1 VGFFGV
7 LEKNYKINLNNQQ
20 KEAVTHTRGPALV
33 LAGPGSGKTT
43 VIVSRTAYL
52 ILELK
57 IKPENILTLTFN
69 RAAKIEMEKRFN
81 RVFSDLISGKKV
93 HFSTFHSFCNL
104 VVKDYEKMQGKYL
117 SRIEGNEESKNNK
130 RLILKEIYENING
143 SRINDDQLENL
154 INDIGIIKNKMIKNI
169 QEFET
174 NIKNFSRIYNS
185 YEEYKKANL
194 LMDFDDML
202 TFAYVILKKFPS
214 ILKKYTGRYTF
225 IQVDEGQDLSKIQ
238 FEILKLLTGPGDL
251 AGFKEKNI
259 FIVADDDQSI
269 YGFRGAEPEYI
280 LNVEKQFGGCSF
292 YYLNNNY
299 RSTANIV
306 HVSSNFIK
314 NNTRRYEKKHS
325 TCNEY
330 KYDPFI
336 IEARDQTAQYNFIVD
351 KVNEHLSKKRDSTI
365 ALLYRNNISSIP
377 LAEALDRNGIA
388 FNVKQNKLF
397 FFNHWAVQDILAFL
411 KFSLDQTDIDSFSRI
426 YYKMNRYISKAMLEY
441 ALKAGYKNSVID
453 GILKDSDLETYR
465 KMTLLNVKSEFK
477 KLSKKKPFDALNY
490 IEKNFNYFGYV
501 KEYCDGTGLFY
512 DYIYSLFGVLKVMA
526 LKCKKITDYLER
538 IEEVKELLENPS
550 SESRVTIS
558 TIHSSKGLEYDCVMM
573 LDMLNTELPGESA
586 IDLAREE
593 NKAEL
598 LEEERRLFY
607 VGITRAK
614 EYLYLIYP
622 NFRNGFKEER
632 TIFID
637 EVLECMRVKTL
648 NDIAEGMIVNHKH
661 FGKGVIAAILEEN
674 KDKVIVEIDFNGV
687 RRKFDLIMCLEK
699 GILKIY

>member
-1 VGFFGV
+1 MGFFNI

-52 ILELK
+52 ILEFK
-57 IKPENILTLTFN
+57 IKSENILTMTFN
-69 RAAKIEMEKRFN
+69 KAAAIEMEKRFN
-81 RVFSDLISGKKV
+81 NIFSGISDKKV
-93 HFSTFHSFCNL
+93 HFSTFHSFCNS

-117 SRIEGNEESKNNK
+117 SRIEGDEESKNNK
-130 RLILKEIYENING
+130 RLILKEIYKNING
-143 SRINDDQLENL
+143 SQINDDELEGL
-154 INDIGIIKNKMIKNI
+154 INDIGVIKNKMIKNL
-169 QEFET
+169 QEFNT
-174 NIKNFSRIYNS
+174 NIKNFSQIYKS
-185 YEEYKKANL
+185 YESYKRENL

-202 TFAYVILKKFPS
+202 TFAYAILQRYPNILKR
-214 ILKKYTGRYTF
+214 YTGKYTF

-238 FEILKLLTGPGDL
+238 FEILKLLVGSE
-251 AGFKEKNI
+251 EKNI
-259 FIVADDDQSI
+259 FLVADDDQSI

-280 LNVEKQFGGCSF
+280 LSMEKQFNGCSF
-292 YYLNNNY
+292 YYLSNNY

-306 HVSSNFIK
+306 EVSSSFIK
-314 NNTRRYEKKHS
+314 NNTERYDKKHS

-330 KYDPFI
+330 KHDPFI
-336 IEARDQTAQYNFIVD
+336 VKTKDQSVQYNFIVD
-351 KVNEHLSKKRDSTI
+351 KVKEHLRENNSTV

-377 LAEALDRNGIA
+377 LAEALDRNGIN
-388 FNVKQNKLF
+388 FNVKQNKVF
-397 FFNHWAVQDILAFL
+397 FFNHWVVQDILAFL
-411 KFSLDQTDIDSFSRI
+411 KFSQDQTDIDSFWRI

-441 ALKAGYKNSVID
+441 ALNVGYKNSIID
-453 GILKDSDLETYR
+453 GILKNNDLETYR

-490 IEKNFNYFGYV
+490 IEKDFNYFEYV
-501 KEYCDGTGLFY
+501 KDYCDDTGLFY

-526 LKCKKITDYLER
+526 LKCRKITDYLQR
-538 IEEVKELLENPS
+538 IEEVKELLENPTS
-550 SESRVTIS
+550 GARLTMS

-573 LDMLNTELPGESA
+573 LDMVNSELPGESA
-586 IDLAREE
+586 IDLFREE

-622 NFRNGFKEER
+622 NFRNGFREER

-637 EVLECMRVKTL
+637 EILDCIKMKSL
-648 NDIAEGMIVNHKH
+648 NDITEGMIVNHKH
-661 FGKGVIAAILEEN
+661 FGEGVIAAILEEN
-674 KDKVIVEIDFNGV
+674 KGSIIVEVDFNGI

-699 GILKIY
+699 GILKI

>member
-1 VGFFGV
+1 VGFFNI

-33 LAGPGSGKTT
+33 MAGPGSGKTT

-57 IKPENILTLTFN
+57 IKSENILTMTFN
-69 RAAKIEMEKRFN
+69 KAAAIEMEKRFN
-81 RVFSDLISGKKV
+81 NIFSGISDKKV
-93 HFSTFHSFCNL
+93 HFSTFHSFCNS

-117 SRIEGNEESKNNK
+117 SRIEGDEGSKNNK
-130 RLILKEIYENING
+130 RLILKEIYKNING
-143 SRINDDQLENL
+143 SQINDDELEGL
-154 INDIGIIKNKMIKNI
+154 INDIGVIKNKMIKNL
-169 QEFET
+169 QEFNT
-174 NIKNFSRIYNS
+174 NIKNFSQIYKS
-185 YEEYKKANL
+185 YETYKRENL

-202 TFAYVILKKFPS
+202 TFAYAILQRYPNILKR
-214 ILKKYTGRYTF
+214 YTGKYTF

-238 FEILKLLTGPGDL
+238 FEILKLLVGSE
-251 AGFKEKNI
+251 EKNI
-259 FIVADDDQSI
+259 FLVADDDQSI

-280 LNVEKQFGGCSF
+280 LSMEKQFNGCSF
-292 YYLNNNY
+292 YYLSNNY

-306 HVSSNFIK
+306 EISSSFIK
-314 NNTRRYEKKHS
+314 NNTERYDKKHS

-330 KYDPFI
+330 KHDPFI
-336 IEARDQTAQYNFIVD
+336 VKTKDQSVQYNFIVD
-351 KVNEHLSKKRDSTI
+351 KVKEHLRENNSTV

-377 LAEALDRNGIA
+377 LAEALDRNGIN
-388 FNVKQNKLF
+388 FNVKQNKVF
-397 FFNHWAVQDILAFL
+397 FFNHWVVQDILAFL
-411 KFSLDQTDIDSFSRI
+411 KFSQDQTDIDSFWRI

-441 ALKAGYKNSVID
+441 ALNVGYKNSIID
-453 GILKDSDLETYR
+453 GILKNNDLKTYR

-490 IEKNFNYFGYV
+490 IEKDFNYFEYV
-501 KEYCDGTGLFY
+501 KDYCDDTGLFY

-526 LKCKKITDYLER
+526 LKCRKITDYLQR
-538 IEEVKELLENPS
+538 IEEVKELLENPTS
-550 SESRVTIS
+550 GARLTMS

-573 LDMLNTELPGESA
+573 LDMVNSELPGESA
-586 IDLAREE
+586 IDLFREE

-622 NFRNGFKEER
+622 NFRNGFREER

-637 EVLECMRVKTL
+637 EILDCIKMKSL
-648 NDIAEGMIVNHKH
+648 NDITEGMIVNHKH
-661 FGKGVIAAILEEN
+661 FGEGVIAAILEEN
-674 KDKVIVEIDFNGV
+674 KGSIIVEVDFNGI

-699 GILKIY
+699 GILKI

>member
-1 VGFFGV
+1 VGFFNI

-57 IKPENILTLTFN
+57 IKSENILTMTFN
-69 RAAKIEMEKRFN
+69 KAAAIEMEKRFN
-81 RVFSDLISGKKV
+81 NIFSGISDKKV
-93 HFSTFHSFCNL
+93 HFSTFHSFCNS

-117 SRIEGNEESKNNK
+117 SRIEGDEESKNNK
-130 RLILKEIYENING
+130 RLILKEIYKNING
-143 SRINDDQLENL
+143 SQINDDELEGL
-154 INDIGIIKNKMIKNI
+154 INDIGVIKNKMIKNL
-169 QEFET
+169 QEFNT
-174 NIKNFSRIYNS
+174 NIKNFSQIYKNYES
-185 YEEYKKANL
+185 YKRENL

-202 TFAYVILKKFPS
+202 TFAYAILQRYPNILKR
-214 ILKKYTGRYTF
+214 YTGKYTF

-238 FEILKLLTGPGDL
+238 FEILKLLVGSE
-251 AGFKEKNI
+251 EKNI
-259 FIVADDDQSI
+259 FLVADDDQSI

-280 LNVEKQFGGCSF
+280 LSMEKQFNGCSF
-292 YYLNNNY
+292 YYLSNNY

-306 HVSSNFIK
+306 EISSSFIK
-314 NNTRRYEKKHS
+314 NNTERYDKKHS

-330 KYDPFI
+330 KHDPFI
-336 IEARDQTAQYNFIVD
+336 VKTKDQSVQYNFIVD
-351 KVNEHLSKKRDSTI
+351 KVKEHLRENNSTV

-377 LAEALDRNGIA
+377 LAEALDRNGIN
-388 FNVKQNKLF
+388 FNVKQNKVF
-397 FFNHWAVQDILAFL
+397 FFNHWVVQDILAFL
-411 KFSLDQTDIDSFSRI
+411 KFSQDQTDIDSFWRI

-441 ALKAGYKNSVID
+441 ALNVGYKNSIID
-453 GILKDSDLETYR
+453 GILKNNDLETYR

-490 IEKNFNYFGYV
+490 IEKDFNYFEYV
-501 KEYCDGTGLFY
+501 KDYCDDTGLFY

-526 LKCKKITDYLER
+526 LKCRKITDYLQR
-538 IEEVKELLENPS
+538 IEEVKELLENPTS
-550 SESRVTIS
+550 GARLTMS

-573 LDMLNTELPGESA
+573 LDMVNSELPGESA
-586 IDLAREE
+586 IDLFREE

-622 NFRNGFKEER
+622 NFRNGFREER

-637 EVLECMRVKTL
+637 EILDCIKMKSL
-648 NDIAEGMIVNHKH
+648 NDITEGMIVNHKH
-661 FGKGVIAAILEEN
+661 FGEGVIAAILEEN
-674 KDKVIVEIDFNGV
+674 KGSIIVEVDFNGI

-699 GILKIY
+699 GILKI

>member
-1 VGFFGV
+1 MGFFNI

-57 IKPENILTLTFN
+57 IKSENILTMTFN
-69 RAAKIEMEKRFN
+69 KAAAIEMEKRFN
-81 RVFSDLISGKKV
+81 NIFSGISDKKV
-93 HFSTFHSFCNL
+93 HFSTFHSFCNS

-117 SRIEGNEESKNNK
+117 SRIEGDEESKNNK
-130 RLILKEIYENING
+130 RLILKEIYKNING
-143 SRINDDQLENL
+143 SQINDDELEGL
-154 INDIGIIKNKMIKNI
+154 INDIGVIKNKMIKNL
-169 QEFET
+169 QEFNT
-174 NIKNFSRIYNS
+174 NIKNFSQIYKNYES
-185 YEEYKKANL
+185 YKRENL

-202 TFAYVILKKFPS
+202 TFAYAILQRYPNILKR
-214 ILKKYTGRYTF
+214 YTGKYTF

-238 FEILKLLTGPGDL
+238 FEILKLLVGSE
-251 AGFKEKNI
+251 EKNI
-259 FIVADDDQSI
+259 FLVADDDQSI

-280 LNVEKQFGGCSF
+280 LSMEKQFNGCSF
-292 YYLNNNY
+292 YYLSNNY

-306 HVSSNFIK
+306 EISSSFIK
-314 NNTRRYEKKHS
+314 NNTERYDKKHS

-330 KYDPFI
+330 KHDPFI
-336 IEARDQTAQYNFIVD
+336 VKTKDQSVQYNFIVD
-351 KVNEHLSKKRDSTI
+351 KVKEHLRENNSTV

-377 LAEALDRNGIA
+377 LAEALDRNGIN
-388 FNVKQNKLF
+388 FNVKQNKVF
-397 FFNHWAVQDILAFL
+397 FFNHWVVQDILAFL
-411 KFSLDQTDIDSFSRI
+411 KFSQDQTDIDSFWRI

-441 ALKAGYKNSVID
+441 ALNVGYKNSIID
-453 GILKDSDLETYR
+453 GILKNNDLETYR

-490 IEKNFNYFGYV
+490 IEKDFNYFEYV
-501 KEYCDGTGLFY
+501 KDYCDDTGLFY

-526 LKCKKITDYLER
+526 LKCRKITDYLQR
-538 IEEVKELLENPS
+538 IEEVKELLENPTS
-550 SESRVTIS
+550 GARLTMS

-573 LDMLNTELPGESA
+573 LDMVNSELPGESA
-586 IDLAREE
+586 IDLFREE

-622 NFRNGFKEER
+622 NFRNGFREER

-637 EVLECMRVKTL
+637 EILDCIKMKSL
-648 NDIAEGMIVNHKH
+648 NDITEGMIVNHKH
-661 FGKGVIAAILEEN
+661 FGEGVIAAILEEN
-674 KDKVIVEIDFNGV
+674 KGSIIVEVDFNGI

-699 GILKIY
+699 GILKI

>member
-1 VGFFGV
+1 MGFFNI

-52 ILELK
+52 ILEFK
-57 IKPENILTLTFN
+57 IKSENILTMTFN
-69 RAAKIEMEKRFN
+69 KAAAIEMEKRFN
-81 RVFSDLISGKKV
+81 NIFSGISDKKV
-93 HFSTFHSFCNL
+93 HFSTFHSFCNS

-117 SRIEGNEESKNNK
+117 SRIEGDEESKNNK
-130 RLILKEIYENING
+130 RLILKEIYKNING
-143 SRINDDQLENL
+143 SQINDDELEGL
-154 INDIGIIKNKMIKNI
+154 INDIGVIKNKMIKNL
-169 QEFET
+169 QEFNT
-174 NIKNFSRIYNS
+174 NIKNFSQIYKS
-185 YEEYKKANL
+185 YETYKRENL

-202 TFAYVILKKFPS
+202 TFAYAILQRYPNILKR
-214 ILKKYTGRYTF
+214 YTGKYTF

-238 FEILKLLTGPGDL
+238 FEILKLLVGSE
-251 AGFKEKNI
+251 EKNI
-259 FIVADDDQSI
+259 FLVADDDQSI

-280 LNVEKQFGGCSF
+280 LSMEKQFNGCSF
-292 YYLNNNY
+292 YYLSNNY

-306 HVSSNFIK
+306 EISSSFIK
-314 NNTRRYEKKHS
+314 NNTERYDKKHS

-330 KYDPFI
+330 KHDPFI
-336 IEARDQTAQYNFIVD
+336 VKTKDQSVQYNFIVD
-351 KVNEHLSKKRDSTI
+351 KVKEHLRENNSTV

-377 LAEALDRNGIA
+377 LAEALDRNGIN
-388 FNVKQNKLF
+388 FNVKQNKVF
-397 FFNHWAVQDILAFL
+397 FFNHWVVQDILAFL
-411 KFSLDQTDIDSFSRI
+411 KFSQDQTDIDSFWRI

-441 ALKAGYKNSVID
+441 ALNVGYKNSIID
-453 GILKDSDLETYR
+453 GILKNNDLETYR

-490 IEKNFNYFGYV
+490 IEKDFNYFEYV
-501 KEYCDGTGLFY
+501 KDYCDDTGLFY

-526 LKCKKITDYLER
+526 LKCRKITDYLQR
-538 IEEVKELLENPS
+538 IEEVKELLENPTS
-550 SESRVTIS
+550 GARLTMS

-573 LDMLNTELPGESA
+573 LDMVNSELPGESA
-586 IDLAREE
+586 IDLFREE

-622 NFRNGFKEER
+622 NFRNGFREER

-637 EVLECMRVKTL
+637 EILDCIKMKSL
-648 NDIAEGMIVNHKH
+648 NDITEGMIVNHKH
-661 FGKGVIAAILEEN
+661 FGEGVIAAILEEN
-674 KDKVIVEIDFNGV
+674 KGSIIVEVDFNGI

-699 GILKIY
+699 GILKI

>member
-1 VGFFGV
+1 MGFFNI

-57 IKPENILTLTFN
+57 IKSENILTMTFN
-69 RAAKIEMEKRFN
+69 KAAAIEMEKRFN
-81 RVFSDLISGKKV
+81 NIFSGISDKKV
-93 HFSTFHSFCNL
+93 HFSTFHSFCNS

-117 SRIEGNEESKNNK
+117 SRIEGDEESKNNK
-130 RLILKEIYENING
+130 RLILKEIYKNING
-143 SRINDDQLENL
+143 SQINDDELEGL
-154 INDIGIIKNKMIKNI
+154 INDIGVIKNKMIKNL
-169 QEFET
+169 QEFNT
-174 NIKNFSRIYNS
+174 NIKNFSPIYKS
-185 YEEYKKANL
+185 YETYKRENL

-202 TFAYVILKKFPS
+202 TFAYAILQRYPNILKR
-214 ILKKYTGRYTF
+214 YTGKYTF

-238 FEILKLLTGPGDL
+238 FEILKLLVGSE
-251 AGFKEKNI
+251 EKNI
-259 FIVADDDQSI
+259 FLVADDDQSI

-280 LNVEKQFGGCSF
+280 LSMEKQFNGCSF
-292 YYLNNNY
+292 YYLSNNY

-306 HVSSNFIK
+306 EISSSFIK
-314 NNTRRYEKKHS
+314 NNTERYDKKHS

-330 KYDPFI
+330 KHDPFI
-336 IEARDQTAQYNFIVD
+336 VKTKDQSVQYNFIVD
-351 KVNEHLSKKRDSTI
+351 KVKEHLRENNSTV

-377 LAEALDRNGIA
+377 LAEALDRNGIN
-388 FNVKQNKLF
+388 FNVKQNKVF
-397 FFNHWAVQDILAFL
+397 FFNHWVVQDILAFL
-411 KFSLDQTDIDSFSRI
+411 KFSQDQTDIDSFWRI

-441 ALKAGYKNSVID
+441 ALNVGYKNSIID
-453 GILKDSDLETYR
+453 GILKNNDLETYR

-490 IEKNFNYFGYV
+490 IEKDFNYFEYV
-501 KEYCDGTGLFY
+501 KDYCDDTGLFY

-526 LKCKKITDYLER
+526 LKCRKITDYLQR
-538 IEEVKELLENPS
+538 IEEVKELLENPTS
-550 SESRVTIS
+550 GARLTMS

-573 LDMLNTELPGESA
+573 LDMVNSELPGESA
-586 IDLAREE
+586 IDLFREE

-622 NFRNGFKEER
+622 NFRNGFREER

-637 EVLECMRVKTL
+637 EILDCIKMKSL
-648 NDIAEGMIVNHKH
+648 NDITEGMIVNHKH
-661 FGKGVIAAILEEN
+661 FGEGVIAAILEEN
-674 KDKVIVEIDFNGV
+674 KGSIIVEVDFNGI

-699 GILKIY
+699 GILKI

>member
-1 VGFFGV
+1 MGFFNI

-57 IKPENILTLTFN
+57 IKSENILTMTFN
-69 RAAKIEMEKRFN
+69 KAAAIEMEKRFN
-81 RVFSDLISGKKV
+81 NIFSGISDKKV
-93 HFSTFHSFCNL
+93 HFSTFHSFCNS

-117 SRIEGNEESKNNK
+117 SRIEGDEESKNNK
-130 RLILKEIYENING
+130 RLILKEIYKNING
-143 SRINDDQLENL
+143 SQINDDELEGL
-154 INDIGIIKNKMIKNI
+154 INDIGVIKNKMIKNL
-169 QEFET
+169 QEFNT
-174 NIKNFSRIYNS
+174 NIKNFSQIYKS
-185 YEEYKKANL
+185 YESYKRENL

-202 TFAYVILKKFPS
+202 TFAYAILQRYPNILKR
-214 ILKKYTGRYTF
+214 YTGKYTF

-238 FEILKLLTGPGDL
+238 FEILKLLVGSE
-251 AGFKEKNI
+251 EKNI
-259 FIVADDDQSI
+259 FLVADDDQSI

-280 LNVEKQFGGCSF
+280 LSMEKQFNGCSF
-292 YYLNNNY
+292 YYLSNNY

-306 HVSSNFIK
+306 EISSSFIK
-314 NNTRRYEKKHS
+314 NNTERYDKKHS

-330 KYDPFI
+330 KHDPFI
-336 IEARDQTAQYNFIVD
+336 VKTKDQSVQYNFIVD
-351 KVNEHLSKKRDSTI
+351 KVKEHLRENNSTV

-377 LAEALDRNGIA
+377 LAEALDRNGIN
-388 FNVKQNKLF
+388 FNVKQNKVF
-397 FFNHWAVQDILAFL
+397 FFNHWVVQDILAFL
-411 KFSLDQTDIDSFSRI
+411 KFSQDQTDIDSFWRI

-441 ALKAGYKNSVID
+441 ALNVGYKNSIID
-453 GILKDSDLETYR
+453 GILKNNDLETYR

-490 IEKNFNYFGYV
+490 IEKDFNYFEYV
-501 KEYCDGTGLFY
+501 KDYCDDTGLFY

-526 LKCKKITDYLER
+526 LKCRKITDYLQR
-538 IEEVKELLENPS
+538 IEEVKELLENPTS
-550 SESRVTIS
+550 GARLTMS

-573 LDMLNTELPGESA
+573 LDMVNSELPGESA
-586 IDLAREE
+586 IDLFREE

-622 NFRNGFKEER
+622 NFRNGFREER

-637 EVLECMRVKTL
+637 EILDCIKMKSL
-648 NDIAEGMIVNHKH
+648 NDITEGMIVNHKH
-661 FGKGVIAAILEEN
+661 FGEGVIAAILEEN
-674 KDKVIVEIDFNGV
+674 KGSIIVEVDFNGI

-699 GILKIY
+699 GILKI

>member
-1 VGFFGV
+1 MGFFNI

-52 ILELK
+52 ILEFK
-57 IKPENILTLTFN
+57 IKSENILTMTFN
-69 RAAKIEMEKRFN
+69 KAAAIEMEKRFN
-81 RVFSDLISGKKV
+81 NIFSGISDKKV
-93 HFSTFHSFCNL
+93 HFSTFHSFCNS

-117 SRIEGNEESKNNK
+117 SRIEGDEESKNNK
-130 RLILKEIYENING
+130 RLILKEIYKNING
-143 SRINDDQLENL
+143 SQINDDELEGL
-154 INDIGIIKNKMIKNI
+154 INDIGVIKNKMIKNL
-169 QEFET
+169 QEFNT
-174 NIKNFSRIYNS
+174 NIKNFSQIYKS
-185 YEEYKKANL
+185 YESYKRENL

-202 TFAYVILKKFPS
+202 TFAYAILQRYPNILKR
-214 ILKKYTGRYTF
+214 YTGKYTF

-238 FEILKLLTGPGDL
+238 FEILKLLVGSE
-251 AGFKEKNI
+251 EKNI
-259 FIVADDDQSI
+259 FLVADDDQSI

-280 LNVEKQFGGCSF
+280 LSMEKQFNGCSF
-292 YYLNNNY
+292 YYLSNNY

-306 HVSSNFIK
+306 EISSSFIK
-314 NNTRRYEKKHS
+314 NNTERYDKKHS

-330 KYDPFI
+330 KHDPFI
-336 IEARDQTAQYNFIVD
+336 VKTKDQSVQYNFIVD
-351 KVNEHLSKKRDSTI
+351 KVKEHLRENNSTV

-377 LAEALDRNGIA
+377 LAEALDRNGIN
-388 FNVKQNKLF
+388 FNVKQNKVF
-397 FFNHWAVQDILAFL
+397 FFNHWVVQDILAFL
-411 KFSLDQTDIDSFSRI
+411 KFSQDQTDIDSFWRI

-441 ALKAGYKNSVID
+441 ALNVGYKNSIID
-453 GILKDSDLETYR
+453 GILKNNDLETYR

-490 IEKNFNYFGYV
+490 IEKDFNYFEYV
-501 KEYCDGTGLFY
+501 KDYCDDTGLFY

-526 LKCKKITDYLER
+526 LKCRKITDYLQR
-538 IEEVKELLENPS
+538 IEEVKELLENPTS
-550 SESRVTIS
+550 GARLTMS

-573 LDMLNTELPGESA
+573 LDMVNSELPGESA
-586 IDLAREE
+586 IDLFKEE

-622 NFRNGFKEER
+622 NFRNGFREER

-637 EVLECMRVKTL
+637 EILDCIKMKSL
-648 NDIAEGMIVNHKH
+648 NDITEGMIVNHKH
-661 FGKGVIAAILEEN
+661 FGEGVIAAILEEN
-674 KDKVIVEIDFNGV
+674 KGSIIVEVDFNGI

-699 GILKIY
+699 GILKI

>member
-1 VGFFGV
+1 MGFFNI

-52 ILELK
+52 ILEFK
-57 IKPENILTLTFN
+57 IKSENILTMTFN
-69 RAAKIEMEKRFN
+69 KAAAIEMEKRFN
-81 RVFSDLISGKKV
+81 NIFSGISDKKV
-93 HFSTFHSFCNL
+93 HFSTFHSFCNS

-117 SRIEGNEESKNNK
+117 SRIEGDEESKNNK
-130 RLILKEIYENING
+130 RLILKEIYKNING
-143 SRINDDQLENL
+143 SQINDDELEGL
-154 INDIGIIKNKMIKNI
+154 INDIGVIKNKMIKNL
-169 QEFET
+169 QEFNT
-174 NIKNFSRIYNS
+174 NIKNFSQIYKS
-185 YEEYKKANL
+185 YESYKRENL

-202 TFAYVILKKFPS
+202 TFAYAILQRYPNILKR
-214 ILKKYTGRYTF
+214 YTGKYTF

-238 FEILKLLTGPGDL
+238 FEILKLLVGSE
-251 AGFKEKNI
+251 EKNI
-259 FIVADDDQSI
+259 FLVADDDQSI

-280 LNVEKQFGGCSF
+280 LSMEKQFNGCSF
-292 YYLNNNY
+292 YYLSNNY

-306 HVSSNFIK
+306 EISSSFIK
-314 NNTRRYEKKHS
+314 NNTERYDKKHS

-330 KYDPFI
+330 KHDPFI
-336 IEARDQTAQYNFIVD
+336 VKTKDQSVQYNFIVD
-351 KVNEHLSKKRDSTI
+351 KVKEHLRENNSTV

-377 LAEALDRNGIA
+377 LAEALDRNGIN
-388 FNVKQNKLF
+388 FNVKQNKVF
-397 FFNHWAVQDILAFL
+397 FFNHWVVQDILAFL
-411 KFSLDQTDIDSFSRI
+411 KFSQDQTDIDSFWRI

-441 ALKAGYKNSVID
+441 ALNVGYKNSIID
-453 GILKDSDLETYR
+453 GILKNNDLETYR

-490 IEKNFNYFGYV
+490 IEKDFNYFEYV
-501 KEYCDGTGLFY
+501 KDYCDDTGLFY

-526 LKCKKITDYLER
+526 LKCRKITDYLQR
-538 IEEVKELLENPS
+538 IEEVKELLENPTS
-550 SESRVTIS
+550 GARLTMS

-573 LDMLNTELPGESA
+573 LDMVNSELPGESA
-586 IDLAREE
+586 IDLFREE

-622 NFRNGFKEER
+622 NFRNGFREER

-637 EVLECMRVKTL
+637 EILDCIKMKSL
-648 NDIAEGMIVNHKH
+648 NDITEGMIVNHKH
-661 FGKGVIAAILEEN
+661 FGEGVIAAILEEN
-674 KDKVIVEIDFNGV
+674 KGSIIVEVDFNGI

-699 GILKIY
+699 GILKI

>member
-1 VGFFGV
+1 
-7 LEKNYKINLNNQQ
+7 
-20 KEAVTHTRGPALV
+20 V

-57 IKPENILTLTFN
+57 IKSENILTMTFN
-69 RAAKIEMEKRFN
+69 KAAAIEMEKRFN
-81 RVFSDLISGKKV
+81 NIFSGISDKKV
-93 HFSTFHSFCNL
+93 HFSTFHSFCNS

-117 SRIEGNEESKNNK
+117 SRIEGDEESKNNK
-130 RLILKEIYENING
+130 RLILKEIYKNING
-143 SRINDDQLENL
+143 SQINDDELEGL
-154 INDIGIIKNKMIKNI
+154 INDIGVIKNKMIKNL
-169 QEFET
+169 QEFNT
-174 NIKNFSRIYNS
+174 NIKNFSQIYKNYES
-185 YEEYKKANL
+185 YKRENL

-202 TFAYVILKKFPS
+202 TFAYAILQRYPNILKR
-214 ILKKYTGRYTF
+214 YTGKYTF

-238 FEILKLLTGPGDL
+238 FEILKLLVGSE
-251 AGFKEKNI
+251 EKNI
-259 FIVADDDQSI
+259 FLVADDDQSI

-280 LNVEKQFGGCSF
+280 LSMEKQFNGCSF
-292 YYLNNNY
+292 YYLSNNY

-306 HVSSNFIK
+306 EISSSFIK
-314 NNTRRYEKKHS
+314 NNTERYDKKHS

-330 KYDPFI
+330 KHDPFI
-336 IEARDQTAQYNFIVD
+336 VKTKDQSVQYNFIVD
-351 KVNEHLSKKRDSTI
+351 KVKEHLRENNSTV

-377 LAEALDRNGIA
+377 LAEALDRNGIN
-388 FNVKQNKLF
+388 FNVKQNKVF
-397 FFNHWAVQDILAFL
+397 FFNHWVVQDILAFL
-411 KFSLDQTDIDSFSRI
+411 KFSQDQTDIDSFWRI

-441 ALKAGYKNSVID
+441 ALNVGYKNSIID
-453 GILKDSDLETYR
+453 GILKNNDLETYR

-490 IEKNFNYFGYV
+490 IEKDFNYFEYV
-501 KEYCDGTGLFY
+501 KDYCDDTGLFY

-526 LKCKKITDYLER
+526 LKCRKITDYLQR
-538 IEEVKELLENPS
+538 IEEVKELLENPTS
-550 SESRVTIS
+550 GARLTMS

-573 LDMLNTELPGESA
+573 LDMVNSELPGESA
-586 IDLAREE
+586 IDLFKEE

-622 NFRNGFKEER
+622 NFRNGFREER

-637 EVLECMRVKTL
+637 EILDCIKMKSL
-648 NDIAEGMIVNHKH
+648 NDITEGMIVNHKH
-661 FGKGVIAAILEEN
+661 FGEGVIAAILEEN
-674 KDKVIVEIDFNGV
+674 KGSIIVEVDFNGI

-699 GILKIY
+699 GILKI

>member
-1 VGFFGV
+1 VGFFNI

-57 IKPENILTLTFN
+57 IKSENILTMTFN
-69 RAAKIEMEKRFN
+69 KAAAIEMEKRFN
-81 RVFSDLISGKKV
+81 NIFSGISDKKV
-93 HFSTFHSFCNL
+93 HFSTFHSFCNS

-117 SRIEGNEESKNNK
+117 SRIEGDEESKNNK
-130 RLILKEIYENING
+130 RLILKEIYKNING
-143 SRINDDQLENL
+143 SQINDDELEGL
-154 INDIGIIKNKMIKNI
+154 INDIGVIKNKMIKNL
-169 QEFET
+169 QEFNT
-174 NIKNFSRIYNS
+174 NIKNFSQIYKS
-185 YEEYKKANL
+185 YESYKRENL

-202 TFAYVILKKFPS
+202 TFAYAILQRYPNILKR
-214 ILKKYTGRYTF
+214 YTGKYTF

-238 FEILKLLTGPGDL
+238 FEILKLLVGSE
-251 AGFKEKNI
+251 EKNI
-259 FIVADDDQSI
+259 FLVADDDQSI

-280 LNVEKQFGGCSF
+280 LSMEKQFNGCSF
-292 YYLNNNY
+292 YYLSNNY

-306 HVSSNFIK
+306 EISSSFIK
-314 NNTRRYEKKHS
+314 NNTERYDKKHS

-330 KYDPFI
+330 KHDPFI
-336 IEARDQTAQYNFIVD
+336 VKTKDQSVQYNFIVD
-351 KVNEHLSKKRDSTI
+351 KVKEHLRENNSTV

-377 LAEALDRNGIA
+377 LAEALDRNGIN
-388 FNVKQNKLF
+388 FNVKQNKVF
-397 FFNHWAVQDILAFL
+397 FFNHWVVQDILAFL
-411 KFSLDQTDIDSFSRI
+411 KFSQDQTDIDSFWRI

-441 ALKAGYKNSVID
+441 ALNVGYKNSIID
-453 GILKDSDLETYR
+453 GILKNNDLETYR

-490 IEKNFNYFGYV
+490 IEKDFNYFEYV
-501 KEYCDGTGLFY
+501 KDYCDDTGLFY

-526 LKCKKITDYLER
+526 LKCRKITDYLQR
-538 IEEVKELLENPS
+538 IEEVKELLENPTS
-550 SESRVTIS
+550 GARLTMS

-573 LDMLNTELPGESA
+573 LDMVNSELPGESA
-586 IDLAREE
+586 IDLFREE

-622 NFRNGFKEER
+622 NFRNGFREER

-637 EVLECMRVKTL
+637 EILDCIKMKSL
-648 NDIAEGMIVNHKH
+648 NDITEGMIVNHKH
-661 FGKGVIAAILEEN
+661 FGEGVIAAILEEN
-674 KDKVIVEIDFNGV
+674 KGSIIVEVDFNGI

-699 GILKIY
+699 GILKI

>member
-1 VGFFGV
+1 
-7 LEKNYKINLNNQQ
+7 
-20 KEAVTHTRGPALV
+20 V

-52 ILELK
+52 ILEFK
-57 IKPENILTLTFN
+57 IKSENILTMTFN
-69 RAAKIEMEKRFN
+69 KAAAIEMEKRFN
-81 RVFSDLISGKKV
+81 NIFSGISDKKV
-93 HFSTFHSFCNL
+93 HFSTFHSFCNS

-117 SRIEGNEESKNNK
+117 SRIEGDEESKNNK
-130 RLILKEIYENING
+130 RLILKEIYKNING
-143 SRINDDQLENL
+143 SQINDDELEGL
-154 INDIGIIKNKMIKNI
+154 INDIGVIKNKMIKNL
-169 QEFET
+169 QEFNT
-174 NIKNFSRIYNS
+174 NIKNFSQIYKS
-185 YEEYKKANL
+185 YETYKRENL

-202 TFAYVILKKFPS
+202 TFAYAILQRYPNILKR
-214 ILKKYTGRYTF
+214 YTGKYTF

-238 FEILKLLTGPGDL
+238 FEILKLLVGSE
-251 AGFKEKNI
+251 EKNI
-259 FIVADDDQSI
+259 FLVADDDQSI

-280 LNVEKQFGGCSF
+280 LSMEKQFNGCSF
-292 YYLNNNY
+292 YYLSNNY

-306 HVSSNFIK
+306 EISSSFIK
-314 NNTRRYEKKHS
+314 NNTERYDKKHS

-330 KYDPFI
+330 KHDPFI
-336 IEARDQTAQYNFIVD
+336 VKTKDQSVQYNFIVD
-351 KVNEHLSKKRDSTI
+351 KVKEHLRENNSTV

-377 LAEALDRNGIA
+377 LAEALDRNGIN
-388 FNVKQNKLF
+388 FNVKQNKVF
-397 FFNHWAVQDILAFL
+397 FFNHWVVQDILAFL
-411 KFSLDQTDIDSFSRI
+411 KFSQDQTDIDSFWRI

-441 ALKAGYKNSVID
+441 ALNVGYKNSIID
-453 GILKDSDLETYR
+453 GILKNNDLETYR

-490 IEKNFNYFGYV
+490 IEKDFNYFEYV
-501 KEYCDGTGLFY
+501 KDYCDDTGLFY

-526 LKCKKITDYLER
+526 LKCRKITDYLQR
-538 IEEVKELLENPS
+538 IEEVKELLENPTS
-550 SESRVTIS
+550 GARLTMS

-573 LDMLNTELPGESA
+573 LDMVNSELPGESA
-586 IDLAREE
+586 IDLFREE

-622 NFRNGFKEER
+622 NFRNGFREER

-637 EVLECMRVKTL
+637 EILDCIKMKSL
-648 NDIAEGMIVNHKH
+648 NDITEGMIVNHKH
-661 FGKGVIAAILEEN
+661 FGEGVIAAILEEN
-674 KDKVIVEIDFNGV
+674 KGSIIVEVDFNGI

-699 GILKIY
+699 GILKI

>member
-1 VGFFGV
+1 VGFFNI

-52 ILELK
+52 ILEFK
-57 IKPENILTLTFN
+57 IKSENILTMTFN
-69 RAAKIEMEKRFN
+69 KAAAIEMEKRFN
-81 RVFSDLISGKKV
+81 NIFSGISDKKV
-93 HFSTFHSFCNL
+93 HFSTFHSFCNS

-117 SRIEGNEESKNNK
+117 SRIEGDEESKNNK
-130 RLILKEIYENING
+130 RLILKEIYKNING
-143 SRINDDQLENL
+143 SQINDDELEGL
-154 INDIGIIKNKMIKNI
+154 INDIGVIKNKMIKNL
-169 QEFET
+169 QEFNT
-174 NIKNFSRIYNS
+174 NIKNFSQIYKS
-185 YEEYKKANL
+185 YESYKRENL

-202 TFAYVILKKFPS
+202 TFAYAILQRYPNILKR
-214 ILKKYTGRYTF
+214 YTGKYTF

-238 FEILKLLTGPGDL
+238 FEILKLLVGSE
-251 AGFKEKNI
+251 EKNI
-259 FIVADDDQSI
+259 FLVADDDQSI

-280 LNVEKQFGGCSF
+280 LSMEKQFNGCSF
-292 YYLNNNY
+292 YYLSNNY

-306 HVSSNFIK
+306 EISSSFIK
-314 NNTRRYEKKHS
+314 NNTERYDKKHS

-330 KYDPFI
+330 KHDPFI
-336 IEARDQTAQYNFIVD
+336 VKTKDQSVQYNFIVD
-351 KVNEHLSKKRDSTI
+351 KVKEHLRENNSTV

-377 LAEALDRNGIA
+377 LAEALDRNGIN
-388 FNVKQNKLF
+388 FNVKQNKVF
-397 FFNHWAVQDILAFL
+397 FFNHWVVQDILAFL
-411 KFSLDQTDIDSFSRI
+411 KFSQDQTDIDSFWRI

-441 ALKAGYKNSVID
+441 ALNVGYKNSIID
-453 GILKDSDLETYR
+453 GILKNNDLETYR

-490 IEKNFNYFGYV
+490 IEKDFNYFEYV
-501 KEYCDGTGLFY
+501 KDYCDDTGLFY

-526 LKCKKITDYLER
+526 LKCRKITDYLQR
-538 IEEVKELLENPS
+538 IEEVKELLENPTS
-550 SESRVTIS
+550 GARLTMS

-573 LDMLNTELPGESA
+573 LDMVNSELPGESA
-586 IDLAREE
+586 IDLFREE

-622 NFRNGFKEER
+622 NFRNGFREER

-637 EVLECMRVKTL
+637 EILDCIKMKSL
-648 NDIAEGMIVNHKH
+648 NDITEGMIVNHKH
-661 FGKGVIAAILEEN
+661 FGEGVIAAILEEN
-674 KDKVIVEIDFNGV
+674 KGSIIVEVDFNGI

-699 GILKIY
+699 GILKI

>member
-1 VGFFGV
+1 MGFFNI

-52 ILELK
+52 ILEFK
-57 IKPENILTLTFN
+57 IKSENILTMTFN
-69 RAAKIEMEKRFN
+69 KAAAIEMEKRFN
-81 RVFSDLISGKKV
+81 NIFSGISDKKV
-93 HFSTFHSFCNL
+93 HFSTFHSFCNS

-117 SRIEGNEESKNNK
+117 SRIEGDEESKNNK
-130 RLILKEIYENING
+130 RLILKEIYKNING
-143 SRINDDQLENL
+143 SQINDDELEGL
-154 INDIGIIKNKMIKNI
+154 INDIGVIKNKMIKNL
-169 QEFET
+169 QEFNT
-174 NIKNFSRIYNS
+174 NIKNFSQIYKNYES
-185 YEEYKKANL
+185 YKRENL

-202 TFAYVILKKFPS
+202 TFAYAILQRYPNILKR
-214 ILKKYTGRYTF
+214 YTGKYTF

-238 FEILKLLTGPGDL
+238 FEILKLLVGSE
-251 AGFKEKNI
+251 EKNI
-259 FIVADDDQSI
+259 FLVADDDQSI

-280 LNVEKQFGGCSF
+280 LSMEKQFNGCSF
-292 YYLNNNY
+292 YYLSNNY

-306 HVSSNFIK
+306 EISSSFIK
-314 NNTRRYEKKHS
+314 NNTERYDKKHS

-330 KYDPFI
+330 KHDPFI
-336 IEARDQTAQYNFIVD
+336 VKTKDQSVQYNFIVD
-351 KVNEHLSKKRDSTI
+351 KVKEHLRENNSTV

-377 LAEALDRNGIA
+377 LAEALDRNGIN
-388 FNVKQNKLF
+388 FNVKQNKVF
-397 FFNHWAVQDILAFL
+397 FFNHWVVQDILAFL
-411 KFSLDQTDIDSFSRI
+411 KFSQDQTDIDSFWRI

-441 ALKAGYKNSVID
+441 ALNVGYKNSIID
-453 GILKDSDLETYR
+453 GILKNNDLETYR

-490 IEKNFNYFGYV
+490 IEKDFNYFEYV
-501 KEYCDGTGLFY
+501 KDYCDDTGLFY

-526 LKCKKITDYLER
+526 LKCRKINDYLQR
-538 IEEVKELLENPS
+538 IEEVKELLENPTS
-550 SESRVTIS
+550 GARLTMS

-573 LDMLNTELPGESA
+573 LDMVNSELPGESA
-586 IDLAREE
+586 IDLFKEE

-622 NFRNGFKEER
+622 NFRNGFREER

-637 EVLECMRVKTL
+637 EILDCIKMKSL
-648 NDIAEGMIVNHKH
+648 NDITEGMIVNHKH
-661 FGKGVIAAILEEN
+661 FGEGVIAAILEEN
-674 KDKVIVEIDFNGV
+674 KGSIIVEVDFNGI

-699 GILKIY
+699 GILKI

>member
-1 VGFFGV
+1 MGFLNI

-43 VIVSRTAYL
+43 VIISRTAYL
-52 ILELK
+52 IQELK
-57 IKPENILTLTFN
+57 VKPENILTMTFN
-69 RAAKIEMEKRFN
+69 KAAKIEMEKRFN
-81 RVFSDLISGKKV
+81 NIFRDIIPGKKV
-93 HFSTFHSFCNL
+93 RFSTFHSFCNS
-104 VVKDYEKMQGKYL
+104 VVKDYEDMQGKYL
-117 SRIEGNEESKNNK
+117 SRIEGNDESESNK
-130 RLILKEIYENING
+130 RMILKEIYKSING
-143 SRINDDQLENL
+143 SKINDDQLENL
-154 INDIGIIKNKMIKNI
+154 INSIGIVKNKMIKNI
-169 QEFET
+169 QEFDT
-174 NIKNFSRIYNS
+174 NIKNFSHIYKS
-185 YEEYKKANL
+185 YESYKRANL

-202 TFAYVILKKFPS
+202 TFAYAILQKYPNILKRYDG
-214 ILKKYTGRYTF
+214 KYSF
-225 IQVDEGQDLSKIQ
+225 IQIDEGQDLSKIQ
-238 FEILKLLTGPGDL
+238 FEILKLLVSSE
-251 AGFKEKNI
+251 EKNI
-259 FIVADDDQSI
+259 FLVADDDQSI

-280 LNVEKQFGGCSF
+280 LSMGKQFNGCSF
-292 YYLNNNY
+292 YYLGINY

-306 HVSSNFIK
+306 HISSDFIR
-314 NNTRRYEKKHS
+314 NNARRYDKKHS

-336 IEARDQTAQYNFIVD
+336 VETKDQSAQYKFIAD
-351 KVNEHLSKKRDSTI
+351 KVKEHLNKKDNSTV

-388 FNVKQNKLF
+388 FNVRQNKLF
-397 FFNHWAVQDILAFL
+397 FFNHWVVQDILAFL
-411 KFSLDQTDIDSFSRI
+411 KFSLDQTDAESFSRI

-441 ALKAGYKNSVID
+441 ALEAGYNDSIID
-453 GILKDSDLETYR
+453 GILKDSNLETYR

-477 KLSKKKPFDALNY
+477 KLSKKKPFYALNY
-490 IEKNFNYFGYV
+490 IEENFNYFDYV
-501 KEYCDGTGLFY
+501 KDYCDDTGLFY
-512 DYIYSLFGVLKVMA
+512 DYIYSLFGVLKVMS
-526 LKCKKITDYLER
+526 LKCRKITDYLER
-538 IEEVKELLENPS
+538 IEEVKELLEKPAS
-550 SESRVTIS
+550 GERLTIS

-573 LDMLNTELPGESA
+573 LDMVNSELPGESA

-593 NKAEL
+593 NKTET

-622 NFRNGFKEER
+622 NFRNGFREER

-637 EVLECMRVKTL
+637 EILECMRMKAL

-661 FGKGVIAAILEEN
+661 FGEGVIAAILEES
-674 KDKVIVEIDFNGV
+674 KDRVVVEIDFNGI

>member
-1 VGFFGV
+1 MGFFNI

-57 IKPENILTLTFN
+57 IKSENILTMTFN
-69 RAAKIEMEKRFN
+69 KAAAIEMEKRFN
-81 RVFSDLISGKKV
+81 NIFSGISDKKV
-93 HFSTFHSFCNL
+93 HFSTFHSFCNS

-117 SRIEGNEESKNNK
+117 SRIEGDEESKNNK
-130 RLILKEIYENING
+130 RLILKEIYKNING
-143 SRINDDQLENL
+143 SQINDDELEGL
-154 INDIGIIKNKMIKNI
+154 INDIGVIKNKMIKNL
-169 QEFET
+169 QEFNT
-174 NIKNFSRIYNS
+174 NIKNFSQIYKS
-185 YEEYKKANL
+185 YETYKRENL

-202 TFAYVILKKFPS
+202 TFAYAILQRYPNILKR
-214 ILKKYTGRYTF
+214 YTGKYTF

-238 FEILKLLTGPGDL
+238 FEILKLLVGSE
-251 AGFKEKNI
+251 EKNI
-259 FIVADDDQSI
+259 FLVADDDQSI

-280 LNVEKQFGGCSF
+280 LSMEKQFNGCSF
-292 YYLNNNY
+292 YYLSNNY

-306 HVSSNFIK
+306 EISSSFIK
-314 NNTRRYEKKHS
+314 NNTERYDKKHS

-330 KYDPFI
+330 KHDPFI
-336 IEARDQTAQYNFIVD
+336 VKTKDQSVQYNFIVD
-351 KVNEHLSKKRDSTI
+351 KVKEHLRENNSTV

-377 LAEALDRNGIA
+377 LAEALDRNGIN
-388 FNVKQNKLF
+388 FNVKQNKVF
-397 FFNHWAVQDILAFL
+397 FFNHWVVQDILAFL
-411 KFSLDQTDIDSFSRI
+411 KFSQDQTDIDSFWRI

-441 ALKAGYKNSVID
+441 ALNVGYKNSIID
-453 GILKDSDLETYR
+453 GILKNNDLETYR

-490 IEKNFNYFGYV
+490 IEKDFNYFEYV
-501 KEYCDGTGLFY
+501 KDYCDDTGLFY

-526 LKCKKITDYLER
+526 LKCRKITDYLQR
-538 IEEVKELLENPS
+538 IEEVKELLENPTS
-550 SESRVTIS
+550 GARLTMS

-573 LDMLNTELPGESA
+573 LDMVNSELPGESA
-586 IDLAREE
+586 IDLFREE

-622 NFRNGFKEER
+622 NFRNGFREER

-637 EVLECMRVKTL
+637 EILDCIKMKSL
-648 NDIAEGMIVNHKH
+648 NDITEGMIVNHKH
-661 FGKGVIAAILEEN
+661 FGEGVIAAILEEN
-674 KDKVIVEIDFNGV
+674 KGSIIVEVDFNGI

-699 GILKIY
+699 GILKI

>member
-1 VGFFGV
+1 MGFFNI

-57 IKPENILTLTFN
+57 IKSENILTMTFN
-69 RAAKIEMEKRFN
+69 KAAAIEMEKRFN
-81 RVFSDLISGKKV
+81 NIFSGISDKKV
-93 HFSTFHSFCNL
+93 HFSTFHSFCNS

-117 SRIEGNEESKNNK
+117 SRIEGDEESKNNK
-130 RLILKEIYENING
+130 RLILKEIYKNING
-143 SRINDDQLENL
+143 SQINDDELEGL
-154 INDIGIIKNKMIKNI
+154 INDIGVIKNKMIKNL
-169 QEFET
+169 QEFNT
-174 NIKNFSRIYNS
+174 NIKNFSQIYKS
-185 YEEYKKANL
+185 YESYKRENL

-202 TFAYVILKKFPS
+202 TFAYAILQRYPNILKR
-214 ILKKYTGRYTF
+214 YTGKYTF

-238 FEILKLLTGPGDL
+238 FEILKLLVGSE
-251 AGFKEKNI
+251 EKNI
-259 FIVADDDQSI
+259 FLVADDDQSI

-280 LNVEKQFGGCSF
+280 LSMEKQFNGCSF
-292 YYLNNNY
+292 YYLSNNY

-306 HVSSNFIK
+306 EISSSFIK
-314 NNTRRYEKKHS
+314 NNTERYDKKHS

-330 KYDPFI
+330 KHDPFI
-336 IEARDQTAQYNFIVD
+336 VKTKDQSVQYNFIVD
-351 KVNEHLSKKRDSTI
+351 KVKEHLRENNSTV

-377 LAEALDRNGIA
+377 LAEALDRNGIN
-388 FNVKQNKLF
+388 FNVKQNKVF
-397 FFNHWAVQDILAFL
+397 FFNHWVVQDILAFL
-411 KFSLDQTDIDSFSRI
+411 KFSQDQTDIDSFWRI

-441 ALKAGYKNSVID
+441 ALNVGYKNSIID
-453 GILKDSDLETYR
+453 GILKNNDLETYR

-490 IEKNFNYFGYV
+490 IEKDFNYFEYV
-501 KEYCDGTGLFY
+501 KDYCDDTGLFY

-526 LKCKKITDYLER
+526 LKCRKINDYLQR
-538 IEEVKELLENPS
+538 IEEVKELLENPTS
-550 SESRVTIS
+550 GARLTMS

-573 LDMLNTELPGESA
+573 LDMVNSELPGESA
-586 IDLAREE
+586 IDLFKEE

-622 NFRNGFKEER
+622 NFRNGFREER

-637 EVLECMRVKTL
+637 EILDCIKMKSL
-648 NDIAEGMIVNHKH
+648 NDITEGMIVNHKH
-661 FGKGVIAAILEEN
+661 FGEGVIAAILEEN
-674 KDKVIVEIDFNGV
+674 KGSIIVEVDFNGI

-699 GILKIY
+699 GILKI

>member
-1 VGFFGV
+1 MGFFNI

-57 IKPENILTLTFN
+57 IKSENILTMTFN
-69 RAAKIEMEKRFN
+69 KAAAIEMEKRFN
-81 RVFSDLISGKKV
+81 NIFSGISDKKV
-93 HFSTFHSFCNL
+93 HFSTFHSFCNS

-117 SRIEGNEESKNNK
+117 SRIEGDEESKNNK
-130 RLILKEIYENING
+130 RLILKEIYKNING
-143 SRINDDQLENL
+143 SQINDDELEGL
-154 INDIGIIKNKMIKNI
+154 INDIGVIKNKMIKNL
-169 QEFET
+169 QEFNT
-174 NIKNFSRIYNS
+174 NIKNFSQIYKNYES
-185 YEEYKKANL
+185 YKRENL

-202 TFAYVILKKFPS
+202 TFAYAILQRYPNILKR
-214 ILKKYTGRYTF
+214 YTGKYTF

-238 FEILKLLTGPGDL
+238 FEILKLLVGSE
-251 AGFKEKNI
+251 EKNI
-259 FIVADDDQSI
+259 FLVADDDQSI

-280 LNVEKQFGGCSF
+280 LSMEKQFNGCSF
-292 YYLNNNY
+292 YYLSNNY

-306 HVSSNFIK
+306 EISSSFIK
-314 NNTRRYEKKHS
+314 NNTERYDKKHS

-330 KYDPFI
+330 KHDPFI
-336 IEARDQTAQYNFIVD
+336 VKTKDQSVQYNFIVD
-351 KVNEHLSKKRDSTI
+351 KVKEHLRENNSTV

-377 LAEALDRNGIA
+377 LAEALDRNGIN
-388 FNVKQNKLF
+388 FNVKQNKVF
-397 FFNHWAVQDILAFL
+397 FFNHWVVQDILAFL
-411 KFSLDQTDIDSFSRI
+411 KFSQDQTDIDSFWRI

-441 ALKAGYKNSVID
+441 ALNVGYKNSIID
-453 GILKDSDLETYR
+453 GILKNNDLETYR

-490 IEKNFNYFGYV
+490 IEKDFNYFEYV
-501 KEYCDGTGLFY
+501 KDYCDDTGLFY

-526 LKCKKITDYLER
+526 LKCRKITDYLQR
-538 IEEVKELLENPS
+538 IEEVKELLENPTS
-550 SESRVTIS
+550 GARLTMS

-573 LDMLNTELPGESA
+573 LDMVNSELPGESA
-586 IDLAREE
+586 IDLFKEE

-622 NFRNGFKEER
+622 NFRNGFREER

-637 EVLECMRVKTL
+637 EILDCIKMKSL
-648 NDIAEGMIVNHKH
+648 NDITEGMIVNHKH
-661 FGKGVIAAILEEN
+661 FGEGVIAAILEEN
-674 KDKVIVEIDFNGV
+674 KGSIIVEVDFNGI

-699 GILKIY
+699 GILKI

>member
-1 VGFFGV
+1 MGFFNI

-52 ILELK
+52 ILEFK
-57 IKPENILTLTFN
+57 IKSENILTMTFN
-69 RAAKIEMEKRFN
+69 KAAAIEMEKRFN
-81 RVFSDLISGKKV
+81 NIFSGISDKKV
-93 HFSTFHSFCNL
+93 HFSTFHSFCNS

-117 SRIEGNEESKNNK
+117 SRIEGDEESKNNK
-130 RLILKEIYENING
+130 RLILKEIYKNING
-143 SRINDDQLENL
+143 SQINDDELEGL
-154 INDIGIIKNKMIKNI
+154 INDIGVIKNKMIKNL
-169 QEFET
+169 QEFNT
-174 NIKNFSRIYNS
+174 NIKNFSQIYKNYES
-185 YEEYKKANL
+185 YKRENL

-202 TFAYVILKKFPS
+202 TFAYAILQRYPNILKR
-214 ILKKYTGRYTF
+214 YTGKYTF

-238 FEILKLLTGPGDL
+238 FEILKLLVGSE
-251 AGFKEKNI
+251 EKNI
-259 FIVADDDQSI
+259 FLVADDDQSI

-280 LNVEKQFGGCSF
+280 LSMEKQFNGCSF
-292 YYLNNNY
+292 YYLSNNY

-306 HVSSNFIK
+306 EISSSFIK
-314 NNTRRYEKKHS
+314 NNTERYDKKHS

-330 KYDPFI
+330 KHDPFI
-336 IEARDQTAQYNFIVD
+336 VKTKDQSVQYNFIVD
-351 KVNEHLSKKRDSTI
+351 KVKEHLRENNSTV

-377 LAEALDRNGIA
+377 LAEALDRNGIN
-388 FNVKQNKLF
+388 FNVKQNKVF
-397 FFNHWAVQDILAFL
+397 FFNHWVVQDILAFL
-411 KFSLDQTDIDSFSRI
+411 KFSQDQTDIDSFWRI

-441 ALKAGYKNSVID
+441 ALNVGYKNSIID
-453 GILKDSDLETYR
+453 GILKNNDLETYR

-490 IEKNFNYFGYV
+490 IEKDFNYFEYV
-501 KEYCDGTGLFY
+501 KDYCDDTGLFY

-526 LKCKKITDYLER
+526 LKCRKITDYLQR
-538 IEEVKELLENPS
+538 IEEVKELLENPTS
-550 SESRVTIS
+550 GARLTMS

-573 LDMLNTELPGESA
+573 LDMVNSELPGESA
-586 IDLAREE
+586 IDLFREE

-622 NFRNGFKEER
+622 NFRNGFREER

-637 EVLECMRVKTL
+637 EILDCIKMKSL
-648 NDIAEGMIVNHKH
+648 NDITEGMIVNHKH
-661 FGKGVIAAILEEN
+661 FGEGVIAAILEEN
-674 KDKVIVEIDFNGV
+674 KGSIIVEVDFNGI

-699 GILKIY
+699 GILKI

>member
-1 VGFFGV
+1 M
-7 LEKNYKINLNNQQ
+7 
-20 KEAVTHTRGPALV
+20 

-57 IKPENILTLTFN
+57 IKSENILTMTFN
-69 RAAKIEMEKRFN
+69 KAAAIEMEKRFN
-81 RVFSDLISGKKV
+81 NIFSGISDKKV
-93 HFSTFHSFCNL
+93 HFSTFHSFCNS

-117 SRIEGNEESKNNK
+117 SRIEGDEESKNNK
-130 RLILKEIYENING
+130 RLILKEIYKNING
-143 SRINDDQLENL
+143 SQINDDELEGL
-154 INDIGIIKNKMIKNI
+154 INDIGVIKNKMIKNL
-169 QEFET
+169 QEFNT
-174 NIKNFSRIYNS
+174 NIKNFSQIYKNYES
-185 YEEYKKANL
+185 YKRENL

-202 TFAYVILKKFPS
+202 TFAYAILQRYPNILKR
-214 ILKKYTGRYTF
+214 YTGKYTF

-238 FEILKLLTGPGDL
+238 FEILKLLVGSE
-251 AGFKEKNI
+251 EKNI
-259 FIVADDDQSI
+259 FLVADDDQSI

-280 LNVEKQFGGCSF
+280 LSMEKQFNGCSF
-292 YYLNNNY
+292 YYLSNNY

-306 HVSSNFIK
+306 EISSSFIK
-314 NNTRRYEKKHS
+314 NNTERYDKKHS

-330 KYDPFI
+330 KHDPFI
-336 IEARDQTAQYNFIVD
+336 VKTKDQSVQYNFIVD
-351 KVNEHLSKKRDSTI
+351 KVKEHLRENNSTV

-377 LAEALDRNGIA
+377 LAEALDRNGIN
-388 FNVKQNKLF
+388 FNVKQNKVF
-397 FFNHWAVQDILAFL
+397 FFNHWVVQDILAFL
-411 KFSLDQTDIDSFSRI
+411 KFSQDQTDIDSFWRI

-441 ALKAGYKNSVID
+441 ALNVGYKNSIID
-453 GILKDSDLETYR
+453 GILKNNDLETYR

-490 IEKNFNYFGYV
+490 IEKDFNYFEYV
-501 KEYCDGTGLFY
+501 KDYCDDTGLFY

-526 LKCKKITDYLER
+526 LKCRKITDYLQR
-538 IEEVKELLENPS
+538 IEEVKELLENPTS
-550 SESRVTIS
+550 GARLTMS

-573 LDMLNTELPGESA
+573 LDMVNSELPGESA
-586 IDLAREE
+586 IDLFREE

-622 NFRNGFKEER
+622 NFRNGFREER

-637 EVLECMRVKTL
+637 EILDCIKMKSL
-648 NDIAEGMIVNHKH
+648 NDITEGMIVNHKH
-661 FGKGVIAAILEEN
+661 FGEGVIAAILEEN
-674 KDKVIVEIDFNGV
+674 KGSIIVEVDFNGI

-699 GILKIY
+699 GILKI